1 MHQKADFHVYAK
13 LSCAWQGRVGN
24 TCNLYLW
31 VSLGLDLVY
40 FHSTY
45 TVLVTGQL

>member
-13 LSCAWQGRVGN
+13 LSCAWQGRGDN
-24 TCNLYLW
+24 TCNLW